1 MRVFRSLQHVA
12 RPRSSLGLLHSRF
25 GSTLAAVQ
33 KTYEV
38 PLRNAHVQPPA
49 TQPPTFRLR
58 PYQEECVN
66 SCLNTLTDDDSRVTR
81 IGVSSPTGSG
91 KTTMFCTLI
100 SRLPPPPD
108 RPNATQSL
116 ILVGSIE
123 LARQA
128 AAQLRIL
135 CPELTVEIE
144 QGQKH
149 RATGLADVTVATYQT
164 LKQPERLEKFD
175 PSRFKVVVVDEAHH
189 AVAPSYLKVLSY
201 FNSGITQTGPLS
213 TAPDPSSSKSTSLN
227 VPVVGFSATF
237 SRHDGSALG
246 RVFQSIVYHQDFLDM
261 MKDQW
266 LCPVTFTTVSAKID
280 LSGVTISTKTGDFN
294 PTSLAHIVNTDSINK
309 LVVRT
314 WLDRTAN
321 RKSTLVF
328 CVNISHVKAVT
339 AVFREA
345 GVDARY
351 ITGSTPVVERK
362 ELLDGFR
369 RGEFPV
375 LVNCAILTEGA
386 DVPNIDCV
394 IIARP
399 TRSRNL
405 FAQIIGRGMRLSP
418 NTDKTDCRIID
429 FVDSLNRVGGI
440 VSAPTLFGLEPDEV
454 VDASEEDSEPRESLK
469 PELEVD
475 PETVFSSPRRITSPI
490 PDPEFV
496 TYTDHDDPFSLVAD
510 GAGSPH
516 LKSLSPN
523 AWVQCG
529 PTTWVL
535 ECLGRGFIKIERLS
549 EDERDDSDGPQ
560 PAFEAYFAPTKA
572 GPPGMKRTGS
582 PFMKKRKVMTS
593 DTLGEAIK
601 GCDNYAVKKVVFGP
615 MAMGLLRSAAWR
627 RAPATEAQKKLLKTR
642 YKGRFDEADGSD
654 KGTLDRALLA
664 ARKAAPFDSKTLT
677 KGEAANM
684 INRLKHGAQ
693 AYYLRRLKTEKQAQI
708 KAEKERRKLE
718 GHVVRVGPLPT
729 SF

>member
-1 MRVFRSLQHVA
+1 
-12 RPRSSLGLLHSRF
+12 
-25 GSTLAAVQ
+25 
-33 KTYEV
+33 
-38 PLRNAHVQPPA
+38 
-49 TQPPTFRLR
+49 
-58 PYQEECVN
+58 
-66 SCLNTLTDDDSRVTR
+66 
-81 IGVSSPTGSG
+81 I
-91 KTTMFCTLI
+91 
-100 SRLPPPPD
+100 
-108 RPNATQSL
+108 
-116 ILVGSIE
+116 
-123 LARQA
+123 
-128 AAQLRIL
+128 
-135 CPELTVEIE
+135 
-144 QGQKH
+144 
-149 RATGLADVTVATYQT
+149 
-164 LKQPERLEKFD
+164 
-175 PSRFKVVVVDEAHH
+175 
-189 AVAPSYLKVLSY
+189 
-201 FNSGITQTGPLS
+201 
-213 TAPDPSSSKSTSLN
+213 
-227 VPVVGFSATF
+227 PVVGFSATF

-314 WLDRTAN
+314 WLDRAAN

-369 RGEFPV
+369 RGDFPV

-418 NTDKTDCRIID
+418 NTGKTDCRIID

-454 VDASEEDSEPRESLK
+454 VN
-469 PELEVD
+469 VD
-475 PETVFSSPRRITSPI
+475 PETVSSSPRPITSPV

-523 AWVQCG
+523 AWVQCS

-572 GPPGMKRTGS
+572 GPPGVKRTGS

-627 RAPATEAQKKLLKTR
+627 RAPASEAQKKLLKTR
-642 YKGRFDEADGSD
+642 YKGRFDEADG
-654 KGTLDRALLA
+654 T
-664 ARKAAPFDSKTLT
+664 PFDSKTLT

-693 AYYLRRLKTEKQAQI
+693 VWPSFSWVHFMQELTELPILQRRTIFVA
-708 KAEKERRKLE
+708 
-718 GHVVRVGPLPT
+718 
-729 SF
+729 

>member
-1 MRVFRSLQHVA
+1 MRVFLRLQRVA
-12 RPRSSLGLLHSRF
+12 SPRPSFSILHTRF
-25 GSTLAAVQ
+25 GSTLAVAR
-33 KTYEV
+33 KAPEAPT
-38 PLRNAHVQPPA
+38 LNARTQPAA

-58 PYQEECVN
+58 PYQEDCVN
-66 SCLNTLTDDDSRVTR
+66 SCLKTLADDDGRVTR

-100 SRLPPPPD
+100 SRLQPPSN

-128 AAQLRIL
+128 AAQLQIL
-135 CPELTVEIE
+135 CPDLTVEIE

-149 RATGLADVTVATYQT
+149 RATGRADVTVATYQT

-175 PSRFKVVVVDEAHH
+175 PTRFKVIVVDEAHH

-201 FNSGITQTGPLS
+201 FNSGIAP
-213 TAPDPSSSKSTSLN
+213 TAALPTVSDPSSSKSTPPN

-280 LSGVTISTKTGDFN
+280 LSGVTISSKTGDFN

-314 WLDRTAN
+314 WLDRAAN

-362 ELLDGFR
+362 ELLDAFR

-399 TRSRNL
+399 TRSKNL

-418 NTDKTDCRIID
+418 NTGKTDCRIID

-454 VDASEEDSEPRESLK
+454 VDASEEDSGSLESPQRES
-469 PELEVD
+469 EAD
-475 PETVFSSPRRITSPI
+475 PDTVSSSPRRITSPV

-496 TYTDHDDPFSLVAD
+496 TYIDHDDPFSLVA
-510 GAGSPH
+510 GGSGSPH
-516 LKSLSPN
+516 LKSLSPY

-529 PTTWVL
+529 PTIWVL
-535 ECLGRGFIKIERLS
+535 ECLGKGFIKIERLS
-549 EDERDDSDGPQ
+549 EDERDNSDGPQ
-560 PAFEAYFAPTKA
+560 PAFEAYFAPAIA
-572 GPPGMKRTGS
+572 GPPGVKRIGS
-582 PFMKKRKVMTS
+582 PFMKKRKIMTS

-601 GCDNYAVKKVVFGP
+601 GCDNYAAKKVVFGP

-627 RAPATEAQKKLLKTR
+627 RAPATEAQKKLLRTR
-642 YKGRFDEADGSD
+642 YKGRFDEAEGGAEMALD
-654 KGTLDRALLA
+654 KVLSTT
-664 ARKAAPFDSKTLT
+664 RKPATFDPKTLT

-693 AYYLRRLKTEKQAQI
+693 
-708 KAEKERRKLE
+708 
-718 GHVVRVGPLPT
+718 
-729 SF
+729 

>member
-1 MRVFRSLQHVA
+1 MRVFLSLRRVAGPRRSLT
-12 RPRSSLGLLHSRF
+12 LLHSRF
-25 GSTLAAVQ
+25 GSTAAAVQ
-33 KTYEV
+33 KTQDAPQLKV
-38 PLRNAHVQPPA
+38 SVQPPPA
-49 TQPPTFRLR
+49 PPPTFRLR

-66 SCLNTLTDDDSRVTR
+66 SCLKTLMADEGGVTR

-128 AAQLRIL
+128 AAQLRLL
-135 CPELTVEIE
+135 CPDLTVEIE

-164 LKQPERLEKFD
+164 LKQPERLDKFD

-201 FNSGITQTGPLS
+201 FNSGITS
-213 TAPDPSSSKSTSLN
+213 PDALPSVSEPSSSKSLPLN

-266 LCPVTFTTVSAKID
+266 LCPVTFTTVQAKID
-280 LSGVTISTKTGDFN
+280 LSGVTVSTTTGDFN
-294 PTSLAHIVNTDSINK
+294 PTSLAHVVNTDSINK

-314 WLDRTAN
+314 WLDRAAN

-339 AVFREA
+339 TAFREA

-351 ITGSTPVVERK
+351 ITGLTPVIERK
-362 ELLDGFR
+362 ELLDDFR
-369 RGEFPV
+369 GGEFPV

-394 IIARP
+394 MIARP

-418 NTDKTDCRIID
+418 ATGKTDCRIID

-440 VSAPTLFGLEPDEV
+440 VSAPTLLGLEPDEI
-454 VDASEEDSEPRESLK
+454 VDASEEGTLEPLESIQ
-469 PELEVD
+469 PEPEIE
-475 PETVFSSPRRITSPI
+475 PETNASSSRRITSSV
-490 PDPEFV
+490 PDPKFV
-496 TYTDHDDPFSLVAD
+496 TYIDHDDPFSLVAE
-510 GAGSPH
+510 GSGSPH

-523 AWVQCG
+523 AWIQCG
-529 PTTWVL
+529 PTIWIL
-535 ECLGRGFIKIERLS
+535 ECLRKGFIKIERIS
-549 EDERDDSDGPQ
+549 QDERDDKEGS
-560 PAFEAYFAPTKA
+560 PAFEAYFAPTIA
-572 GPPGMKRTGS
+572 GPPGAKRKGS
-582 PFMKKRKVMTS
+582 PFMRKRKVLTS

-601 GCDNYAVKKVVFGP
+601 GCDNYAVKKVICGP
-615 MAMGLLRSAAWR
+615 MAVGLLRTAVWR
-627 RAPATEAQKKLLKTR
+627 RAPATEAQKKLLEIRHKR
-642 YKGRFDEADGSD
+642 RFEEADGSNRVSLE
-654 KGTLDRALLA
+654 KTLASI
-664 ARKAAPFDSKTLT
+664 RKPVAFDLKTLT

-693 AYYLRRLKTEKQAQI
+693 AHYLRRLKTEERAQI

-729 SF
+729 SL